1 MPVLESLINTVPEE
15 EWSDFRLWLTSMPSD
30 QFPVTVLQNGV
41 KVTNEPPKGLKNN
54 LLRSYNGIQEEEFNS
69 CHKPGPYKKLLF
81 SLCMFNA
88 LILERRKYGPLGW
101 NIPYS
106 FSQGDLNISMSQL
119 LMFLNTYKEIPWE
132 ALRYMVSEANY
143 GGRVTDPKDRR
154 LINTILSDFYD
165 PKVLNDSFWYSE
177 SGIYYIPPEGD
188 LTSYKEFIQA
198 NIPYND
204 LTEIFGFHPN
214 ADITS
219 SINDTNNL
227 LSTVLSLMPR
237 DSGGASGKSQ
247 DQILNELASDILE
260 KLPKDYDIER
270 AAKLHPIWHDDS
282 MNTVLQ
288 QELLRFNKL
297 TSQVRTSLK
306 NLQKAIK
313 GEVVMSFELERLA
326 FSLFDNIVPEMWAN
340 VSYPSLKPL
349 GSYINDL
356 IKRLSFMGDWV
367 EKGAPPTFWIS
378 GFFFT

>member
-1 MPVLESLINTVPEE
+1 
-15 EWSDFRLWLTSMPSD
+15 MPSD
-30 QFPVTVLQNGV
+30 KFPVTVLQNGV

-54 LLRSYNGIQEEEFNS
+54 LLRSYNAIQEEEFNS

-101 NIPYS
+101 NISYS

-165 PKVLNDSFWYSE
+165 PKVLNDSFRYSE

-188 LTSYKEFIQA
+188 LVSYKEFIQS

-204 LTEIFGFHPN
+204 LTEIFGLHSN

-237 DSGGASGKSQ
+237 DSGGVSGKSQ
-247 DQILNELASDILE
+247 DEILNELAADILE
-260 KLPKDYDIER
+260 KLPKDFDIER
-270 AAKLHPIWHDDS
+270 AAKIHPIWPDDS

-288 QELLRFNKL
+288 
-297 TSQVRTSLK
+297 
-306 NLQKAIK
+306 
-313 GEVVMSFELERLA
+313 
-326 FSLFDNIVPEMWAN
+326 
-340 VSYPSLKPL
+340 
-349 GSYINDL
+349 
-356 IKRLSFMGDWV
+356 
-367 EKGAPPTFWIS
+367 
-378 GFFFT
+378 